1 MALDLSLYLVT
12 DRDLALNRPLIDI
25 VEQAVKGGVT
35 MVQLR
40 EKNCSTKAFYNEA
53 KQLKKLLSS
62 YNVPL
67 IINDRLDIALAIDA
81 DGLHIGQHDLPYPV
95 ARKLLGENKIIGL
108 SVENLQDI
116 QESNNWDVDYIGLSP
131 VFNTSTK
138 TDTAKALGLDG
149 VQTLTSLAKHPS
161 VGIGGINLSNAS
173 KIIQAGADGVAV
185 VSAIMSHPNPL
196 QAAKELKTIILNHK
210 NSYEK
215 I

>member
-1 MALDLSLYLVT
+1 MTFDLSLYLVT
-12 DRDLALNRPLIDI
+12 DRDLALNRPLIDV

-40 EKNCSTKAFYNEA
+40 EKNCSSKAFYNEA

-62 YNVPL
+62 YNIPL
-67 IINDRLDIALAIDA
+67 IINDRLDIALAVDA

-95 ARKLLGENKIIGL
+95 VRKLLGKNKIIGL

-116 QESNNWDVDYIGLSP
+116 EESNNWDVDYIGLSP

-149 VQTLTSLAKHPS
+149 VKELTSLTIHPS

-173 KIIQAGADGVAV
+173 EIIQAGADGIAV

-196 QAAKELKTIILNHK
+196 QAARELRTIILNEK
-210 NSYEK
+210 KSYEK